1 METRYVKIEA
11 TIEYYEHWLFVDEIE
26 IYGELSGQ
34 LCEKPVI
41 QKDLNAFESIQTGE
55 SITLS
60 VEASSTDG
68 GNLSYEWFKDGVS
81 LSWDCLLY
89 TSALRDFNC
98 AIVNRDGI
106 KGGFR

>member
-1 METRYVKIEA
+1 MRWRHAIKIEA
-11 TIEYYEHWLFVDEIE
+11 TIEYHEHWLFVDEIE

-68 GNLSYEWFKDGVS
+68 GNLVTSGLRMVYPYLGIS
-81 LSWDCLLY
+81 RSILLRMLLWLM
-89 TSALRDFNC
+89 AVL
-98 AIVNRDGI
+98 IG
-106 KGGFR
+106 